1 MREFRFFSAIPRGD
15 NKRVTGFKNENEK
28 LDGQLAIGPVKLREN
43 HSENYDKFQPI
54 VSNFFFFF
62 QFEVTHSVIQRR
74 TK

>member
-1 MREFRFFSAIPRGD
+1 M
-15 NKRVTGFKNENEK
+15 TGFKNENEK
-28 LDGQLAIGPVKLREN
+28 LDGQLAISPVKLREN

>member
-1 MREFRFFSAIPRGD
+1 MVRFFSAIPRGD

>member
-1 MREFRFFSAIPRGD
+1 M
-15 NKRVTGFKNENEK
+15 TGFKNENEK
-28 LDGQLAIGPVKLREN
+28 LDGQLAIGPVKLHEN

>member
-1 MREFRFFSAIPRGD
+1 MVRFFSVNPRGD

-28 LDGQLAIGPVKLREN
+28 LDGQLAIGPVKLHEN

>member
-1 MREFRFFSAIPRGD
+1 M
-15 NKRVTGFKNENEK
+15 TGFKNENEK

-62 QFEVTHSVIQRR
+62 NL
-74 TK
+74 K

>member
-1 MREFRFFSAIPRGD
+1 MVRFFSVNPRGD